1 MREPVL
7 LALVHIFA
15 ILSNINPGGITPRG
29 RRILRG
35 YLRRYLNPEL
45 EEEYFKLFEN
55 NLVFYADELSSL
67 GDEGLAEESSLINFQ
82 ITNICRQ
89 IRKGLFLEERM
100 IVFLQLL
107 EFIYE
112 DNEMTPHERHII
124 DIVARTFS
132 IPSKEYDNAMAF
144 MVGNHFDDVTPDCL
158 MLVEGCDHNES
169 RAEQYTKRSSWYNLQ
184 IEGLSGSLFLLHI
197 ESINAIIFTY
207 QGTHSLYFKGRTVV
221 RGRTYLLETGVSIK
235 GKDIEPIYF
244 SGILRQFFRKKYTD
258 RIIFE
263 GHNISFSFGTSD
275 QGVKPM
281 SFRADSGN
289 MIGMMGGSGV
299 GKSTLLNILNGKLH
313 PDTGN
318 VYLNGY
324 DIYSEQEYL
333 KGLIGYIPQDD
344 LLIEELTVF
353 QNLYYNARL
362 CFGEF
367 SDESIREKVDNI
379 LRDLELV
386 EIGDLQVG
394 NPLNKKISGGQR
406 KRLNIGLELI
416 REPAVLFVDEPTSGL
431 SSHDSRKIIELLK
444 RQTRQGKLVFSII
457 HQPSSDILKIFDRLW
472 ILDKGGRMAYD
483 GDPVDSIVFFK
494 TETSQVNAAESECPS
509 CGNVETED
517 ILHLIETKE
526 VTDGGHE
533 GEERQVEPAD
543 WYQRYMQSMMP
554 RFQGRPEK
562 ITLPQNQFKVPGR
575 LSQFRTFVSR
585 NILRKFSDRQYLT
598 INIIESP
605 LLAFILAFITKQMS
619 DGTYVFSENKNIPVF
634 IFMSIVVAL
643 FFGLTVSA
651 EDIFRDKNILERQKF
666 LEISRAS
673 YLGSKIAYLFS
684 LSAIQT
690 LAFVVISNQ
699 ILGIEGLFWRFW
711 LILFSVSCFGNM
723 MGLNISAGMKSVVS
737 IYILIPLILVPQL
750 ILGGAM
756 MRYDDLHP
764 SITRKINVPV
774 IGDLM
779 TSRWAYEAMTVEMY
793 KNNRYEKHF
802 FDYNMIISE
811 NNWYASFMIPLLQR
825 KSMENYSS
833 GEREKF
839 SDNYLNN
846 RNKLIR
852 YTRDLSDK
860 AGFDPED
867 QILLINRTPYD
878 STANASVSGY
888 LDSLKLHFRNRSKR
902 AMASRDSL
910 VNHFRDTLRQGVPL
924 AVLKQNH
931 HNQFL
936 ADLLLNNNILNKVY
950 ETEKLIIQKA
960 DPVLM
965 EPLSKFGR
973 AHMFAPYK
981 KIGSFKIDTIV
992 FNVFIIWLMSITLW
1006 VTLYFNLLKKLMDLF
1021 DRVRMPRFS
1030 EDLRQ

>member
-29 RRILRG
+29 KRILRG

-55 NLVFYADELSSL
+55 NLTFYADELSSL

-158 MLVEGCDHNES
+158 MLVEGRNHIDS
-169 RAEQYTKRSSWYNLQ
+169 RAKDYSKRSSWYNLQ
-184 IEGLSGSLFLLHI
+184 VNGMRGSLFLLHI
-197 ESINAIIFTY
+197 ESIDAIIFTY

-235 GKDIEPIYF
+235 GKEMDPIYY
-244 SGILRQFFRKKYTD
+244 SGILRQFFRNKYTD
-258 RIIFE
+258 RIVFE
-263 GHNISFSFGTSD
+263 GHNLSFSFGTSD

-281 SFRADSGN
+281 SFRVDSGN
-289 MIGMMGGSGV
+289 MIGIMGGSGV

-324 DIYSEQEYL
+324 DIYSEQEHL

-344 LLIEELTVF
+344 LLLEELTVF
-353 QNLYYNARL
+353 ENLYYNARL
-362 CFGEF
+362 CFGGF
-367 SDESIREKVDNI
+367 TDESIREKVADI

-386 EIGDLQVG
+386 EAKDLQVG

-444 RQTRQGKLVFSII
+444 RQTRKGRLVFSII
-457 HQPSSDILKIFDRLW
+457 HQPSSDILKLFDRLW
-472 ILDKGGRMAYD
+472 ILDKGGRMSYD

-509 CGNVETED
+509 CGNVEAED
-517 ILHLIETKE
+517 ILHLIEAKE
-526 VTDGGHE
+526 VSDGGHE
-533 GEERQVEPAD
+533 GEERQVEPD
-543 WYQRYMQSMMP
+543 VWYNRYRESMMP
-554 RFQGRPEK
+554 LFSGRPEK
-562 ITLPQNQFKVPGR
+562 IALPKNQFKVPGR
-575 LSQFRTFVSR
+575 LSQFNTFIRR
-585 NILRKFSDRQYLT
+585 NILRKFSDRQYLI

-605 LLAFILAFITKQMS
+605 LLAFILAFITRQMS
-619 DGTYVFSENKNIPVF
+619 DGVYIFAENKNIPVF
-634 IFMSIVVAL
+634 IFMSVVVAL
-643 FFGLTVSA
+643 FLGLTVSA
-651 EDIFRDKNILERQKF
+651 EEMFRDRSILERQKY
-666 LEISRAS
+666 LEISRSS
-673 YLGSKIAYLFS
+673 YLGSKITFLFS
-684 LSAIQT
+684 LSALQT
-690 LAFVVISNQ
+690 FAFVVISNQ
-699 ILGIEGLFWRFW
+699 ILGIDGLLWRFW
-711 LILFSVSCFGNM
+711 LILFSASCFGNM

-750 ILGGAM
+750 LLGGAM
-756 MRYDDLHP
+756 IRFDDLHP
-764 SITRKINVPV
+764 SFTRKINVPL

-779 TSRWAYEAMTVEMY
+779 PSRWAYEAMTVEIY
-793 KNNRYEKHF
+793 KHNKYERNF
-802 FDYNMIISE
+802 FDKDMIISQ
-811 NNWYASFMIPLLQR
+811 NNWYASFMIPLLQQ
-825 KSMENYSS
+825 KSMENLFSENKT
-833 GEREKF
+833 GER
-839 SDNYLNN
+839 DNYLNN
-846 RNKLIR
+846 RNKLVR
-852 YTRDLSDK
+852 YTRELSDR
-860 AGFDPED
+860 AGFDPEEM
-867 QILLINRTPYD
+867 ISLINKVPYD
-878 STANASVSGY
+878 STANADVSYY
-888 LDSLKLHFRNRSKR
+888 LDSLKFYFRNRAKR
-902 AMASRDSL
+902 ATISRDSII
-910 VNHFRDTLRQGVPL
+910 NHFNDPSGRGLTL
-924 AVLKQNH
+924 AELKQNH

-936 ADLLLNNNILNKVY
+936 ADILLNNNILNKVY
-950 ETEKLIIQKA
+950 ENEKLIIQKA

-965 EPLSKFGR
+965 EPLSKIGR

-981 KIGSFKIDTIV
+981 IIGNFKIDTIV
-992 FNVFIIWLMSITLW
+992 FNVFIIWLISIVLL
-1006 VTLYFNLLKKLMDLF
+1006 VALYFNLLKKLMDLF
-1021 DRVRMPRFS
+1021 DRSWMPRLS
-1030 EDLRQ
+1030 EHLRQ